1 MQKPYWNPYLAG
13 TGLGLVLLL
22 SYLVLGTGLG
32 ASGALTRVAA
42 ATAHAIAPAAVENN
56 AYLSGYFTDGGPFA
70 NYLVPML
77 LGVLIGGGLSA
88 LAARRTGITIE
99 RGPTASVSR
108 RVFWA
113 LVGGA
118 LIGIGARM
126 AGGCTSGLALSG
138 GAMLQIGAFTFIG
151 ATFAA
156 GFAFAP
162 LVKKEWR

>member
-13 TGLGLVLLL
+13 IGLGLVLLL

-32 ASGALTRVAA
+32 ASGALTRIAA
-42 ATAHAIAPAAVENN
+42 TTAHAVAPSAVEHNT
-56 AYLSGYFTDGGPFA
+56 YLAGYFEGGGPLA
-70 NYLVPML
+70 NYVVPML
-77 LGVLIGGGLSA
+77 VGVLIGGFLSA
-88 LAARRTGITIE
+88 VAARRTGVVVE
-99 RGPTASVSR
+99 RGPTSSVTR
-108 RVFWA
+108 RVAWA

-118 LIGIGARM
+118 LIGVGARL

-138 GAMLQIGAFTFIG
+138 GAMLQIGAFVFIG

-162 LVKKEWR
+162 LVKKEWQ